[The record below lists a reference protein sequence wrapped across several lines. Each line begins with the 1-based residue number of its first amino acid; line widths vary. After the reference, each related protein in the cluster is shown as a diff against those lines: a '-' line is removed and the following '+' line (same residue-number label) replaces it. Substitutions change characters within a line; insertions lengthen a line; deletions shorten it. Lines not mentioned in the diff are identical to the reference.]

1 MRMAV
6 RQIVTIPDPVL
17 RIKAQ
22 KVNKVGEEEKKL
34 AQDLLDTLEVA
45 KDPEGAGIAA
55 TQIGVSKKM
64 CVVRNFFPDPAK
76 NGQYTYEDYVLINPK
91 IVSTSKE
98 TEIDYEGCLSVPNT
112 YRTGNGQRIRAGG
125 TVKKLKIAFFGTSDR
140 SLPILESLHSNFSLV
155 LCVTKSDT
163 KVGRNREL
171 RETAVKKWAREQG
184 VRYVEIRSLRDYDLK
199 TVLENLQ
206 KYKPDYGVVADFSYI
221 IPEDIIKFFE
231 SKLINIHFSLLPT

>member
-76 NGQYTYEDYVLINPK
+76 NGQYSYEDYVLINPK

-112 YRTGNGQRIRAGG
+112 YGKVERYKKIKVDATDISGDRIKIKAQDFFARTVQHEIDHLDGILFTDRVIGEILTEQEMDNVFAQEGQ
-125 TVKKLKIAFFGTSDR
+125 
-140 SLPILESLHSNFSLV
+140 
-155 LCVTKSDT
+155 
-163 KVGRNREL
+163 
-171 RETAVKKWAREQG
+171 
-184 VRYVEIRSLRDYDLK
+184 
-199 TVLENLQ
+199 
-206 KYKPDYGVVADFSYI
+206 
-221 IPEDIIKFFE
+221 
-231 SKLINIHFSLLPT
+231 